1 MAVALKRTKTK
12 VPTPAPAPLPTEG
25 LSARPTSANEALV
38 KRDPTGR
45 WLPGTVGGPGRPS
58 VDLEFQRRAQALME
72 MPDGGWDTLCK
83 LLRGE
88 PADVRFA
95 VELAAAY
102 AYGKPSQRVQV
113 TGMVG
118 MCRADEL
125 LREFSTDELRRL
137 LAIVEAG
144 GQKAIDGEGKV
155 V

>member
-1 MAVALKRTKTK
+1 M
-12 VPTPAPAPLPTEG
+12 
-25 LSARPTSANEALV
+25 V

-83 LLRGE
+83 LLRGKDS
-88 PADVRFA
+88 ADRRFA

-118 MCRADEL
+118 MFRADEL

-137 LAIVEAG
+137 LAMAEAG
-144 GQKAIDGEGKV
+144 GQKAIEGEGKV
-155 V
+155 E